1 MQRTVVI
8 VEPKSRI
15 EIRSPFEKATYVS
28 MLSGFVGMI
37 YYLAVNCYH
46 AV

>member
-15 EIRSPFEKATYVS
+15 EIRSLFEKATYVS
-28 MLSGFVGMI
+28 MLSGFIGI
-37 YYLAVNCYH
+37 ISYLAINCHH